1 MTIMFLEAAKLTDA
15 CEITD
20 PESDSLL
27 ASSGGKKKTTCYLE
41 VKNNLNYTGFKL
53 EFVGIDFI
61 LVSIFIFFPIFFKTF
76 F

>member
-27 ASSGGKKKTTCYLE
+27 ASSGGKKKL
-41 VKNNLNYTGFKL
+41 
-53 EFVGIDFI
+53 
-61 LVSIFIFFPIFFKTF
+61 SIYQNKGREKRRKEQ
-76 F
+76 